1 MVDFKSGDLKA
12 ILIVFIGLI
21 VTAVLISTI
30 ADTTFT
36 QTNTLSV
43 ENVTATVAAVNA
55 TTDLKGRT
63 LLSTGTQDVYNQ
75 SGASITVIPN
85 LTLITGI
92 STTTGL
98 QSVQLFTHDNA
109 TDLVG
114 LSVNVTYS
122 FEPDGYANN
131 SGTRSITALILIF
144 AALAMVVFI
153 LIPFIKDG
161 SMGKLMRDFK

>member
-1 MVDFKSGDLKA
+1 MVDIKSGDLKA
-12 ILIVFIGLI
+12 IMIVFIGLI

-36 QTNTLSV
+36 QTNTL
-43 ENVTATVAAVNA
+43 ENVNATATVAAING

-63 LLSTGTQDVYNQ
+63 LLDSGTIDVYNQ
-75 SGASITVIPN
+75 SAAAVSWINN
-85 LTLITGI
+85 LTIQTGI
-92 STTTGL
+92 SATTGL

-131 SGTRSITALILIF
+131 SGTRSITLLIVIF
-144 AALAMVVFI
+144 AALAMVVFV
-153 LIPFIKDG
+153 LVPFIKDG
-161 SMGKLMRDFK
+161 SMGRLMRDFK